1 MLVQQQQM
9 FIKECVLW
17 VSVRACA
24 YVYVLLMFFQADKA
38 HVTMCVPSISMLHT
52 HTQCRHVLRPVQTA
66 ILASQPWHILHGWK
80 WCVCSVSS
88 NMTHLFFLTSSN
100 WFPCLIASEFF
111 FFLNLKIIH
120 SDNKNQ
126 SVVKFS

>member
-52 HTQCRHVLRPVQTA
+52 HTHNVDMSL
-66 ILASQPWHILHGWK
+66 G
-80 WCVCSVSS
+80 
-88 NMTHLFFLTSSN
+88 LFRQ
-100 WFPCLIASEFF
+100 
-111 FFLNLKIIH
+111 
-120 SDNKNQ
+120 Q
-126 SVVKFS
+126 S